1 MTTLPQ
7 SAPTPV
13 LHKLIGLLLIAV
25 TALVTLR
32 EWGHTS
38 LADPLTF
45 ALWTVLVAVL
55 FPTVRPGR
63 KGFVVV
69 AVALTAM
76 LIWRVPDW
84 QEIVAQAMVSG
95 TFIAAFFTALA
106 TLRSAAEPSPEIR
119 EAGSFLARQPPGR
132 RYLALTLGGTA
143 FALLLNYGSIT
154 LLGSLATAAA
164 REEPDAEIRGHRRRR
179 MLLAIQR
186 GFVTS
191 LPWSPLGFSV
201 AITTALIPG
210 ATWAGIILPALGT
223 ALLMAFV
230 GWGIDTLFKPRLTT
244 TPPPRGRPDNNWA
257 KLKPLAWLLAILVV
271 STAVLGWLTGLRI
284 IALVLVIA
292 PVMALAWTVM
302 QVRQGRLPLRIRL
315 RDYAFREMPAYRSEV
330 LLLTMAGY
338 IGTVGAPLLAPLVKA
353 SGFHPEDLPTWVVLV
368 GLVWIIPLLG
378 QFAMN
383 PIIVVTLIAPLL
395 PSTAELGISPAALVT
410 AITAGW
416 ALGGVSSPFTATTL
430 LIGAFGDVSA
440 RHVGVIWN
448 GAYMLVLLAAVPLW
462 VLAYA
467 YLFG

>member
-1 MTTLPQ
+1 MQTSPDPDIPLT
-7 SAPTPV
+7 
-13 LHKLIGLLLIAV
+13 HKLTGVLLIAV
-25 TALVTLR
+25 TALVAIR
-32 EWGHTS
+32 EWGHTAL
-38 LADPLTF
+38 LAPLTF
-45 ALWTVLVAVL
+45 TLWAVLVGVL
-55 FPTVRPGR
+55 FIMVRPGR
-63 KGFVVV
+63 KGFVIAA
-69 AVALTAM
+69 AVLTV
-76 LIWRVPDW
+76 LLVLRVLDW
-84 QEIVAQAMVSG
+84 QEVVTRAMISG
-95 TFIAAFFTALA
+95 TFIAAFFAALA

-143 FALLLNYGSIT
+143 FALLLNYGSIA

-186 GFVTS
+186 GFITS
-191 LPWSPLGFSV
+191 LPWSPLSFSV

-210 ATWAGIILPALGT
+210 ATWAGVALPALGT
-223 ALLMAFV
+223 AVLMTFL

-244 TPPPRGRPDNNWA
+244 PPPPRGAPDNDWS
-257 KLKPLAWLLAILVV
+257 KLRPLAWLLGILVT

-284 IALVLVIA
+284 IALVLVIV
-292 PVMALAWTVM
+292 PVMALVWAAM
-302 QVRQGRLPLRIRL
+302 QARQGGLPVRTRL
-315 RDYAFREMPAYRSEV
+315 RDYAFREMPAYKSEV
-330 LLLTMAGY
+330 LLLMMAGY

-353 SGFHPEDLPTWVVLV
+353 SGFHPEDLPTWLVLV

-378 QFAMN
+378 QAAMN
-383 PIIVVTLIAPLL
+383 PILAVTLIAPLL
-395 PSTAELGISPAALVT
+395 PTAAELGISPAALVT

-416 ALGGVSSPFTATTL
+416 ALGGISSPFTATTL
-430 LIGAFGDVSA
+430 LTGNFGGVSA

-448 GAYMLVLLAAVPLW
+448 GAYMLVLLVVVPVW